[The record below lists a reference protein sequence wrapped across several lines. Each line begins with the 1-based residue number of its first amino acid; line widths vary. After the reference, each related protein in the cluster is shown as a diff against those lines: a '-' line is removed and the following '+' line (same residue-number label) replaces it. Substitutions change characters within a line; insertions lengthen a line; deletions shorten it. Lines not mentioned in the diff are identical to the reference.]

1 MSLKRSLSGLGKLI
15 GQPQAEPTP
24 PPEPA
29 QEAGPREITARI
41 ARKHRESTTIDE
53 PLAAALLE
61 LWRQASVRI
70 DDAGEAEISRNQM
83 AELSERLFGLA
94 AGELPDLDTC
104 RGMVVVL
111 GQVVPELIDALNA
124 RVRDL
129 SQGTREIQRKV
140 GQHELQSSHLRDELD
155 RCRTLID
162 QECARRGLPHV
173 AEDPLDLHGRLARL
187 LEAQTA
193 PAMAANMSDP
203 VIAVLEKLIASNDAD
218 ALRTLPEWVKRP
230 AARVLD
236 LIAERNRYRR
246 LLEHAGMLPPPAR

>member
-15 GQPQAEPTP
+15 GQPQAEPP
-24 PPEPA
+24 PAP
-29 QEAGPREITARI
+29 EAGPREITARI
-41 ARKHRESTTIDE
+41 ARKHREQTAVDE
-53 PLAAALLE
+53 PLAATLVE
-61 LWRQASVRI
+61 LWRQASVRV
-70 DDAGEAEISRNQM
+70 DDEFDATVSRAQM
-83 AELSERLFGLA
+83 AELSERLFALA

-104 RGMVVVL
+104 RGMLAVL
-111 GQVVPELIDALNA
+111 AQVMPELIDALKA
-124 RVRDL
+124 RVQEL

-173 AEDPLDLHGRLARL
+173 AEDPLDLHARLARL